1 MFSSILDSGVTPISF
16 FICIGVA
23 FVLGVIVALVH
34 KKTSP
39 ASSGFVTTL
48 AILPMLVAM
57 AITLVNGNIGA
68 GVATVG
74 IFSLVRFRSIPGNSR
89 SILSVFFAMAI
100 GLAVGTGYVTFAALF
115 TIIVSVIIVLLKLI
129 NFGEAKHQRKILTI
143 LVPEDL
149 DYTEMFDDIFGKY
162 TKKHLL
168 KKSKTTNMGS
178 LFELTYD
185 IEEKPKINEKEFID
199 KIRIKNGNLKVTLS
213 HPIIDGEL

>member
-115 TIIVSVIIVLLKLI
+115 TIIVSVIIILLKLI
-129 NFGEAKHQRKILTI
+129 NFGEVKHQHKILTI

-149 DYTEMFDDIFGKY
+149 DYTEMFDDVFSKY
-162 TKKHLL
+162 TKSHLL

-185 IEEKPKINEKEFID
+185 VEEKPKINEKEFID